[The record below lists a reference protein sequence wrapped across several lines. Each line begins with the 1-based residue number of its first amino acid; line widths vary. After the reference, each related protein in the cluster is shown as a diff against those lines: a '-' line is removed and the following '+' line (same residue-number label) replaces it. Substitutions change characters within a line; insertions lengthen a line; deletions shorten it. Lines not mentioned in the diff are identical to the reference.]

1 MNLNL
6 LALLL
11 VSVLGIIFG
20 RIRKNKLISIISL
33 VVFLLLIIY
42 ILFSFFVTF
51 DM

>member
-51 DM
+51 DI